1 MSESDSK
8 QCWYLTGE
16 LSFETVGTLARQIPD
31 KKQLPLVDL
40 SQVTRSDSAGL
51 AFLIELIKQ
60 NEAIR
65 FQHIPQQLLS
75 LATVTG
81 VEDLLAAHQLAA

>member
-1 MSESDSK
+1 VSELDST

-16 LSFETVGTLARQIPD
+16 LSFETVGTLAKQIPD

-60 NEAIR
+60 NEAVR
-65 FQHIPQQLLS
+65 FQHIPPQLLS

-81 VEDLLAAHQLAA
+81 VEDLLAVHQLAA